1 MAFLFMKDSIFNEV
15 LEKVSEVTGIERTT
29 IIHSN
34 KEEATDARYI
44 LIKVLVSMGFTES
57 EISEK
62 LGCKRQAVNYAK
74 NHFDDRL
81 YKWSFRVNYGE
92 CKKIIKI

>member
-15 LEKVSEVTGIERTT
+15 LEKVSNATEVNVDSIL
-29 IIHSN
+29 HSN
-34 KEEATDARYI
+34 KEECVDARYI

-57 EISEK
+57 EVSGK

-74 NHFDDRL
+74 NHFDERL
-81 YKWSFRVNYGE
+81 RKWSFRVNYGE
-92 CKKIIKI
+92 CKAMVV

>member
-1 MAFLFMKDSIFNEV
+1 MKESIFNEV
-15 LEKVSEVTGIERTT
+15 LQKVAEVTGIDPSS

-34 KEEATDARYI
+34 KEECTDARYI
-44 LIKVLVSMGFTES
+44 LIKVLLSMGFTENEVS
-57 EISEK
+57 GK

-81 YKWSFRVNYGE
+81 RKWSFRVNYGE
-92 CKKIIKI
+92 CKAMVF

>member
-34 KEEATDARYI
+34 KEESTDARYI

-62 LGCKRQAVNYAK
+62 LGCKRQAVKYAK

-81 YKWSFRVNYGE
+81 YIWSFRVNYGE
-92 CKKIIKI
+92 VKKMFIR